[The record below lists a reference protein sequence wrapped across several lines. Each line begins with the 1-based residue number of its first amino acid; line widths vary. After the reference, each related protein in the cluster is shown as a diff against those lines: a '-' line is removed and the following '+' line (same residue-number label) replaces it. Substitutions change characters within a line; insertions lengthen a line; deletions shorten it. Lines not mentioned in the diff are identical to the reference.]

1 MKKEKS
7 LPSTLEV
14 KGKYIKRGRWNGCNF
29 IKNEKYKH
37 ILGKIMPPYT
47 NLSLFLIISSKN
59 YIFYG
64 KTLMKS
70 AAIVAF
76 TRKVSQGSSF
86 KKESQLNSKFSIV
99 IWCCGCAAS
108 QTFLS
113 HSLTLSYWMRW
124 FYDIKLSLFSKI
136 KLNSSYFIREKK
148 INFQSFL
155 FWGIC
160 LSRFSSLDV
169 STVAPILNF
178 C

>member
-1 MKKEKS
+1 
-7 LPSTLEV
+7 
-14 KGKYIKRGRWNGCNF
+14 
-29 IKNEKYKH
+29 
-37 ILGKIMPPYT
+37 MPPYT

-59 YIFYG
+59 YISYG

-136 KLNSSYFIREKK
+136 KLNSSYFMREKK
-148 INFQSFL
+148 INFRSFL

-169 STVAPILNF
+169 STVATILNF